1 MVDNSITR
9 IPIRGVTDS
18 FRCFD
23 ASNLSPAVESPE
35 MTKPD
40 AIELFLRQEV
50 ESASPAKLHFLLLQ
64 KAHGLS
70 ILIGDLWRK
79 QDHNGAAQ
87 WVILVRD
94 ILSELLAGIVDSSH
108 PLAKQ
113 QSDLYVFLSKLLIA
127 AELEHDLIAIDN
139 MREILDIE
147 KTTWEMLVRREQQQA
162 APAIV
167 PSNASLGSSFDF
179 SA

>member
-1 MVDNSITR
+1 MVDNSDTR
-9 IPIRGVTDS
+9 SPIRGVADS
-18 FRCFD
+18 CRCFD
-23 ASNLSPAVESPE
+23 ACNLFPAVEPPE

-79 QDHNGAAQ
+79 QDYSGAAQ

-127 AELEHDLIAIDN
+127 AELDHDVIAVDN

-147 KTTWEMLVRREQQQA
+147 KTTWEMLVRREQLHS
-162 APAIV
+162 APPTV
-167 PSNASLGSSFDF
+167 SSNASFGSSFDF